1 MDKLNFVAVCLYSW
15 HFTCFCQTAV
25 APIDF
30 RFFFSILFSN
40 LLYSLHL
47 LGGFLLTFNPNL
59 GLPGGSV
66 VENPPANA
74 EGMGSIP
81 GSSPGDENGNPL
93 HYSLPGKSH
102 GQRSLPGYS
111 PWGCKRVRQDLATE
125 QQQSQFTMYTLVIRF
140 WEDAY
145 RASDTK
151 KIYQ

>member
-30 RFFFSILFSN
+30 SFFFSILFSN

-102 GQRSLPGYS
+102 GRGA
-111 PWGCKRVRQDLATE
+111 CRVIVHGVAKE
-125 QQQSQFTMYTLVIRF
+125 
-140 WEDAY
+140 
-145 RASDTK
+145 SDRT
-151 KIYQ
+151 

>member
-1 MDKLNFVAVCLYSW
+1 MLTNKLDFCGRVSAFVKLQLLLLIS
-15 HFTCFCQTAV
+15 
-25 APIDF
+25 I
-30 RFFFSILFSN
+30 FFFILFSN
-40 LLYSLHL
+40 LLYSFHL

-59 GLPGGSV
+59 GLPCGLV
-66 VENPPANA
+66 IENPPANA
-74 EGMGSIP
+74 GGMGLIP
-81 GSSPGDENGNPL
+81 GRSTGDENGNPL

-111 PWGCKRVRQDLATE
+111 PWGCRRVTQDLGTE